1 MNISWV
7 VVSRKERSLGK
18 TVIPIEDFLFEK

>member
-1 MNISWV
+1 MIISLV

-18 TVIPIEDFLFEK
+18 SVIPIEDFLLEK